1 MYTSYCS
8 TSTLG
13 DEVKLKKFKFRL
25 EVVLEMRQRELEKR
39 QQEMA
44 EVLKV
49 IEEQRAKLVA
59 INDAQKQT
67 EANLEKLI
75 SAEEIDITMVNGHR
89 NYVLKLVNDA
99 KNQENVIHRAEQLLE
114 LKKKEVQEAYKKVK
128 SLEKLKEN
136 QEKQYMTE
144 IDQMLAK
151 EIDDI
156 AVTRYRAG

>member
-1 MYTSYCS
+1 MY
-8 TSTLG
+8 STLG

-25 EVVLEMRQRELEKR
+25 EVVLEMRQRELEKK

-49 IEEQRAKLVA
+49 IEEQRVKLVS

-67 EANLEKLI
+67 EMNLEKLI
-75 SAEEIDITMVNGHR
+75 SADEIDITMVNGHR

-99 KNQENVIHRAEQLLE
+99 KNQENVIRRAEQLLE
-114 LKKKEVQEAYKKVK
+114 LKKQEVQEAYKKVK
-128 SLEKLKEN
+128 SLEKLKEK
-136 QEKQYMTE
+136 QEKQYMAE

>member
-25 EVVLEMRQRELEKR
+25 EVVLDMRQRELEKK

-44 EVLKV
+44 EIVKV
-49 IEEQRAKLVA
+49 IEEQRNKL
-59 INDAQKQT
+59 QT
-67 EANLEKLI
+67 IVDEQIQNQQGLEKLFN
-75 SAEEIDITMVNGHR
+75 SEDIDVVMINGHR
-89 NYVLKLVNDA
+89 NYDLKLVNDI
-99 KNQENVIHRAEQLLE
+99 KNQEGVISRAMQLLE
-114 LKKKEVQEAYKKVK
+114 FKKKEVQEAYKKVK
-128 SLEKLKEN
+128 TLEKLKEK
-136 QEKQYMTE
+136 QEKEYME
-144 IDQMLAK
+144 NIDHILAK

>member
-25 EVVLEMRQRELEKR
+25 EVVLEMRQRELEKK

-44 EVLKV
+44 EIVKV
-49 IEEQRAKLVA
+49 IEEQRNKLQMI
-59 INDAQKQT
+59 INEQVQ
-67 EANLEKLI
+67 NQQGLEKLFN
-75 SAEEIDITMVNGHR
+75 SEDIDVVMINGHR
-89 NYVLKLVNDA
+89 NYDLKLVNDI
-99 KNQENVIHRAEQLLE
+99 KNQEGVISRAMQLLE
-114 LKKKEVQEAYKKVK
+114 FKKKEVQEAYKKVK
-128 SLEKLKEN
+128 TLEKLKEK
-136 QEKQYMTE
+136 QEKEYME
-144 IDQMLAK
+144 NLDHILAK

>member
-1 MYTSYCS
+1 MY
-8 TSTLG
+8 STLG

>member
-1 MYTSYCS
+1 MYS
-8 TSTLG
+8 THG
-13 DEVKLKKFKFRL
+13 DELKLKKFKFRL
-25 EVVLEMRQRELEKR
+25 DVVLNMRQRELEKK

-49 IEEQRAKLVA
+49 VEEQRAKLEA
-59 INDAQKQT
+59 IHTAQKQT

-75 SAEEIDITMVNGHR
+75 SAEEIDITMINGHR
-89 NYVLKLVNDA
+89 NYVLKLVNDG

-128 SLEKLKEN
+128 TLEKLKEN
-136 QEKQYMTE
+136 QEKQYMFE

>member
-1 MYTSYCS
+1 M
-8 TSTLG
+8 
-13 DEVKLKKFKFRL
+13 KKFKFRL

-59 INDAQKQT
+59 INDVQKQT
-67 EANLEKLI
+67 EMNLEKLI

-136 QEKQYMTE
+136 QEKQYMAE

>member
-25 EVVLEMRQRELEKR
+25 EVVLDMRQRELEKK

-44 EVLKV
+44 EIVKV
-49 IEEQRAKLVA
+49 IEEQRDKLRMIVDEQ
-59 INDAQKQT
+59 IQT
-67 EANLEKLI
+67 QEGLEKLF
-75 SAEEIDITMVNGHR
+75 SSEDIDVVMINGHR
-89 NYVLKLVNDA
+89 NYDLKLVNDIRT
-99 KNQENVIHRAEQLLE
+99 QEGVISRAMQLLDM
-114 LKKKEVQEAYKKVK
+114 KKKEVQEAYKKVK
-128 SLEKLKEN
+128 TLEKLKEK
-136 QEKQYMTE
+136 QEKEYME
-144 IDQMLAK
+144 NIEQILAK